1 MSPQQAPV
9 LVVDDEESLRRV
21 VARAL
26 TGVGFG
32 VLEADNGASALR
44 LLAGAGAGAG
54 VHLVISDIHM
64 PVMDGLTFAREL
76 HLRLPAM
83 PILFITGRESP
94 DLVGEVLRKP
104 FGQEALLMSVA
115 RMLGR
120 PMDVTPGL

>member
-1 MSPQQAPV
+1 MSPQQATV

-44 LLAGAGAGAG
+44 LLAGAGAG
-54 VHLVISDIHM
+54 VRLVISDINM
-64 PVMDGLTFAREL
+64 PVMDGLAFAREL
-76 HLRLPAM
+76 HLRLPAV

-104 FGQEALLMSVA
+104 FGPEALLMTVA

-120 PMDVTPGL
+120 PVDVTPGL

>member
-1 MSPQQAPV
+1 MSPQQATV

-32 VLEADNGASALR
+32 VLEADNGASALG
-44 LLAGAGAGAG
+44 LLASGNAS

-76 HLRLPAM
+76 RMRLPSL

-94 DLVGEVLRKP
+94 ELVGEVLRKP
-104 FGQEALLMSVA
+104 FMPDDLLLAVA
-115 RMLGR
+115 RMLGGVG
-120 PMDVTPGL
+120 DAKWTAQ

>member
-1 MSPQQAPV
+1 MSPQQATV

-44 LLAGAGAGAG
+44 LLAAGDAG

-64 PVMDGLTFAREL
+64 PVMDGLAFAREL
-76 HLRLPAM
+76 RMRQPSL

-94 DLVGEVLRKP
+94 ELVGEVLRKP
-104 FGQEALLMSVA
+104 FMPDDLLLAVA
-115 RMLGR
+115 RMLGGVG
-120 PMDVTPGL
+120 DAKWTAQ